1 MLVAIMDSENTI
13 YFVARYLKNE
23 PIVHQQQVN
32 DGHDHYLSSRV
43 QRLPDRVSL
52 LTVDE
57 EGAVAMHR
65 LSVRSGSFM
74 GRQKTKKR
82 QLLQKQK
89 K

>member
-1 MLVAIMDSENTI
+1 MMDMTI
-13 YFVARYLKNE
+13 IC
-23 PIVHQQQVN
+23 P
-32 DGHDHYLSSRV
+32 RV
-43 QRLPDRVSL
+43 FQRLPDRVSL